1 MRLFYH
7 FRIAIVAVVLL
18 LCNWGASAQTT
29 TYNYTGGVQYYTV
42 PTGVT
47 TIVVDARGAMGGRD
61 YYGYNRGGYGGRVQ
75 CSLAVTGGTVVNVYV
90 GGVGPN
96 GNGSCCSVYGAG
108 GYNGGGQSGQYGYG
122 GGGGGETD
130 LRVGG
135 TAITN
140 RVIVAGGGG
149 GAGLNYYCTNCER
162 GGAGGNATGERGYN
176 GGSNGSSYGGGGGT
190 QTSGGVG
197 VYGATTGTQT
207 QGGRGAYYGGGGGG
221 GYWGGG
227 GGYFCGGG
235 GGSSFPISNGG
246 SISGLTLTQGFNT
259 SGNGSCLI
267 TPVVP
272 STIWYS
278 RVGGGDASVLTNWFS
293 NNNNTGSQPS
303 SFAGATDIFVFQ
315 SAMTCAPSTLT
326 IAGTVRFVTGGSFVA
341 PANFNVGGSWQN
353 FGGTF
358 SHNNGT
364 VTMNGVGIASTY
376 SVTGTGSLAGSNK
389 FNNLTFNGA
398 GTTFNFGAI
407 ATEVLG
413 NFTIS
418 AGTVTAPSTTL
429 NISGNYSNS
438 GTFTNNG
445 GTVIM
450 DATVAGKTLSG
461 TMTSP
466 SNFNILT
473 FSGNSP
479 ASWTFNAGAFASGNL
494 SITGSGTVVGPSGGT
509 LQIGGNYANSGVFT
523 HNNSTVLMSG
533 SGTIS
538 GNMTGSSRF
547 NNLSNSGTYSASN
560 NVELAGNMNISG
572 GTFTAP
578 TTMTVYG
585 SWTNSS
591 AFTTPTGNTVFMAGS
606 GSLSGNMTGSNK
618 FGILSFTGTGYSF
631 SSAAETAGD
640 FTNGS
645 TCFLTAPS
653 STLTIGGNYTNNGTF
668 SNNNGTVAFTGAG
681 TFTLSGFLSGGSAF
695 NNLTYNAA
703 GSSWSSGATA
713 IDVLGN
719 YTITAGTVTAPSSTL
734 AIGRAYNNGGTFNHN
749 NGLVLL
755 NGTVN
760 QTVTGATTFNNLTLN
775 NTVSATLSGGTET
788 VNGTLTITNGKLVLG
803 GNDLVLMGATSNT
816 IQPGTFSSTN
826 MIVANNV
833 GTLKKQVTANGTYL
847 FPIGDNT
854 NYTPI
859 SISFTGSAYSSAF
872 IATRV
877 PNIKHPNNANV
888 SNYLNRYWGV
898 TTTGISSPNYSITA
912 NYVVSDVVG
921 TEANIS
927 MGQYPTAIPWLKFG
941 TVNTTT
947 HVLTYSGVTNTAS
960 DFSGITT
967 VGPSISASSSVAIC
981 NGANTVINALSPAG
995 DPSYVYSWA
1004 PASSLNSSL
1013 GSAVVATPSV
1023 TTTYTLTITDGNG
1036 FTSTA
1041 LSTVTVNPLPSAITG
1056 TSAQCTGQNYTFAS
1070 TPTTGAWTSSNT
1082 FLATVGSTS
1091 GTVSA
1096 VSTGNAVITYTLPT
1110 GCLATRAVT
1119 INPSPAGIT
1128 GSSAVCVA
1136 SSIPLNTITGGG
1148 IWSSGSPVV
1157 ASVGSATGIVTGL
1170 NGGTPVISY
1179 TLPSTGCYAVK
1190 TVSVNQLPFTYSV
1203 FGGGAYCAGDPGMH
1217 VNLTGSAIGIN
1228 YNLYKDGV
1236 MVGVMPGTGSLLDF
1250 GYITTPGVYTVVGV
1264 NAATGCTQNMLGSA
1278 TISINPLPYAH
1289 HVVASGTAYCEGTA
1303 GVNISTDSSTSGFL
1317 YSLYNRGT
1325 LVNSILSFGGALDF
1339 GDQPEGDYTIYVQ
1352 NTTTGCTSP
1361 LIGTPTVVMNRLP
1374 NSYTISVTDG
1384 GQYCRGGSGV
1394 HVLLNYSDP
1403 GVNYQLYLDGVIVP
1417 GVLVPGSSS
1426 SLDFGLHTSEGTYT
1440 AKGINSLTGCSSDMI
1455 GSSVIAI
1462 NELPTA
1468 YPVSVLGGSLSG
1480 SYCSGGAGVEVVI
1493 EPTDF
1498 VVDYQLA
1505 LGGVAIGTP
1514 QHGTGGILNFG
1525 PQVAAG
1531 VYTVLARNTVTD
1543 CRSNM
1548 TGSATVSINP
1558 LPNAYAVTGG
1568 GNYCIGD
1575 TGRHIRLVNSD
1586 AGVDYQLYRDGVA
1599 TGSPI
1604 ASLGGALDMGLQ
1616 TLAGVYT
1623 VVGTNT
1629 LTTCTGNMS
1638 GSAAINIYSLP
1649 DVYTLTV
1656 ENGGVYCAG
1665 GVGVHIGLSYS
1676 TVGVNYQLYRG
1687 GTPVGAPLP
1696 GAGSALDFGRQTI
1709 AGAYTIVAT
1718 NVLTTC
1724 VNTMAGTANVIINTP
1739 PSAYEVTASSSSYCA
1754 GGTGVHI
1761 LLSGSETGMDYQLYN
1776 GTTLI
1781 GAVVAG
1787 TGSPLDF
1794 GLNTSGVYRVVATNP
1809 ASGCVR
1815 NMLSTAPV
1823 TTDPLPTAYTVG
1835 GGGAYCAEGSGVN
1848 VALSSSSVGIRYQLY
1863 NGFAPVGGEVSGTGS
1878 SIDFGL
1884 QTATGMYTVVARNAA
1899 TSCTNNMIGSATI
1912 SINALPT
1919 QYAVTGGGNYCTGGA
1934 GSLVGLASSSLGI
1947 NYQLYRDGSRV
1958 GSPVSGTGAALT
1970 FGLQTTPGN
1979 YVVVGTNA
1987 ATLCSKVMTGSA
1999 TIAISP
2005 LPLAYTVSGGGSY
2018 CVGGT
2023 GLPVLLSGSSFDV
2036 NYQLYR
2042 NGVATGAAIAGTSR
2056 DLDFGI
2062 HTDTGRYT
2070 VIATNATTGC
2080 SSNMLTSVNIR
2091 TNPLPDVYT
2100 VTGGGNYCSGTSGS
2114 HVGLSM
2120 SIVGVSYQL
2129 YRDGIATGSSFLGG
2143 GVALDFG
2150 SYTTP
2155 GVYTAMATTGAGCT
2169 AAMAGS
2175 ATVGITPSVTPSV
2188 TIRTSAPG
2196 DTLCAGSTVHL
2207 TAIPVNGGSAPSYN
2221 WNVNGANVGV
2231 GNTYS
2236 YAATN
2241 GDVVIATL
2249 TSDAVCAF
2257 PSVVSNTKVMNVLAN
2272 LTPSVAITANP
2283 GNIVCPHTP
2292 VTFTASNVNGGTSPT
2307 YYWIKNSVIVSSGP
2321 DYTYMPAD
2329 RDVVIAMMAGS
2340 YRCATSDSVFSNNVL
2355 MAINNELPSVSLL
2368 ATPGNYIAKGQMAT
2382 IVATPVNCGTTP
2394 AYQWYVNGAILPG
2407 STTETLMS
2415 DQFMDQDT
2423 VTCEVTTGG
2432 GSCAGVKVMN
2442 SLVINVSS
2450 VGVKQTS
2457 SVANNV
2463 SVAPNPNKGSFVV
2476 KGTWNSATNEAVT
2489 VEVTNMLGQ
2498 VVYTEKATT
2507 NNGIL
2512 NTQVNLGNNLASGM
2526 YLLNL
2531 RSETNNAVL
2540 HIVIEQ

>member
-1 MRLFYH
+1 MKLFYR
-7 FRIAIVAVVLL
+7 FKNVIVAIVLL
-18 LCNWGASAQTT
+18 LCNWGATAQTT
-29 TYNYTGGVQYYTV
+29 TYNYTGGVQTYVV

-61 YYGYNRGGYGGRVQ
+61 LYGYNRGGYGGRVQ
-75 CSLAVTGGTVVNVYV
+75 CSLAVTSGSTINVYV

-135 TAITN
+135 TALSN

-207 QGGRGAYYGGGGGG
+207 QGGRGTYYGGGGGG

-227 GGYFCGGG
+227 GGYFAAGG
-235 GGSSFPISNGG
+235 GGSSFPVSNGG

-376 SVTGTGSLAGSNK
+376 SVTGTGSLTGTNK

-398 GTTFNFGAI
+398 GTTFSFGSI
-407 ATEVLG
+407 AAEVLG
-413 NFTIS
+413 NFTIT
-418 AGTVTAPSTTL
+418 AGTVTAPSSTL
-429 NISGNYSNS
+429 NISGSYSNS
-438 GTFTNNG
+438 GTFTANG

-533 SGTIS
+533 SGTLS

-560 NVELAGNMNISG
+560 NVELAGSMNISG

-591 AFTTPTGNTVFMAGS
+591 AFTTATGNTVFMAGS

-653 STLTIGGNYTNNGTF
+653 ATLTIGGNYTNNGTF
-668 SNNNGTVAFTGAG
+668 SNNNGTVAFTGAA
-681 TFTLSGFLSGGSAF
+681 TYTLSGFLSGGSAF
-695 NNLTYNAA
+695 NNLTFNAA
-703 GSSWSSGATA
+703 GGAWSSGSTA
-713 IDVLGN
+713 IDALGN
-719 YTITAGTVTAPSSTL
+719 FTITAGTVTAPSSTL

-755 NGTVN
+755 NGLVN

-775 NTVSATLSGGTET
+775 NSAGATLSGGTET
-788 VNGTLTITNGKLVLG
+788 VNGTLTITSGKLVLG
-803 GNDLVLMGATSNT
+803 GNDLVLMGATSNA
-816 IQPGTFSSTN
+816 IQPGTFSPTN

-872 IATRV
+872 IASRV
-877 PNIKHPNNANV
+877 PNVKHPNNANV

-898 TTTGISSPNYSITA
+898 TTTGITSPNYSLTA

-941 TVNTTT
+941 TVNTST
-947 HVLTYSGVTNTAS
+947 HVLSYTGVTNAAS

-981 NGANTVINALSPAG
+981 NGQNTVINALSPTG
-995 DPSYVYSWA
+995 DPSYVYSWS

-1041 LSTVTVNPLPSAITG
+1041 FSTVTVNPLPSAITG
-1056 TSAQCTGQNYTFAS
+1056 SSLQCTGQNYTFSS
-1070 TPTTGAWTSSNT
+1070 TPTTGVWASSNT
-1082 FLATVGSTS
+1082 FLATVNPTTGV
-1091 GTVSA
+1091 VSP

-1110 GCLATRAVT
+1110 GCLATKALT

-1128 GSSAVCVA
+1128 GPSAVCVG
-1136 SSIPLNTITGGG
+1136 SSIPLNTTTGGG
-1148 IWSSGSPVV
+1148 FWSTGSPVI
-1157 ASVGSATGIVTGL
+1157 ASVGSVSGIVTGL
-1170 NGGTPVISY
+1170 NGGTPAISY
-1179 TLPSTGCYAVK
+1179 TLPATGCYAVK
-1190 TVSVNQLPFTYSV
+1190 TVSVNALPFAYSV
-1203 FGGGAYCAGDPGMH
+1203 YGGGAYCAGDAGVH
-1217 VNLTGSAIGIN
+1217 VNLTGSSTAVN

-1236 MVGVMPGTGSLLDF
+1236 MVGTMPGTGAALDF
-1250 GYITTPGVYTVVGV
+1250 GFILIPGVYTVVGV
-1264 NAATGCTQNMLGSA
+1264 NATTGCSQNMAGS
-1278 TISINPLPYAH
+1278 TTVSVNPLPYAH
-1289 HVVASGTAYCEGTA
+1289 HAVAAGTAYCESTT
-1303 GVNISTDSSTSGFL
+1303 GVNISTDSSLSGYL
-1317 YSLYNRGT
+1317 YSLYNRGA

-1339 GDQPEGDYTIYVQ
+1339 GDQTEGDYTIVVQ
-1352 NTTTGCTSP
+1352 NTTTGCTAQ
-1361 LIGTPTVVMNRLP
+1361 LIGTPSIVMNRLP
-1374 NSYTISVTDG
+1374 NSYPVSVTDG

-1403 GVNYQLYLDGVIVP
+1403 GVNYQLYLDGAIVP
-1417 GVLVPGSSS
+1417 GVLVAGSSS
-1426 SLDFGLHTSEGTYT
+1426 SLDFGLHTAEGTYT
-1440 AKGINSLTGCSSDMI
+1440 AKGINSLTGCTSDMI

-1480 SYCSGGAGVEVVI
+1480 SYCSGGTGVEVVI

-1498 VVDYQLA
+1498 VVDYQLVLA
-1505 LGGVAIGTP
+1505 GMPIGAP
-1514 QHGTGGILNFG
+1514 QHGTGAILNFG
-1525 PQVAAG
+1525 PQTVSG
-1531 VYTVLARNTVTD
+1531 LYTVQARNTITD

-1548 TGSATVSINP
+1548 AGSATISINP
-1558 LPNAYAVTGG
+1558 LPTAYAVTGG
-1568 GNYCIGD
+1568 GNYCVGD
-1575 TGRHIRLVNSD
+1575 SGRHITMVNSESS
-1586 AGVDYQLYRDGVA
+1586 VSYQLYRDGVLVGA
-1599 TGSPI
+1599 PVTT
-1604 ASLGGALDMGLQ
+1604 LGGALDLGLQ
-1616 TLAGVYT
+1616 SVSGVYT
-1623 VVGTNT
+1623 VRGTNT
-1629 LTTCTGNMS
+1629 LTTCQGNMG

-1649 DVYTLTV
+1649 DVYTMTV

-1665 GVGVHIGLSYS
+1665 GVGVHVGLSYS

-1687 GTPVGAPLP
+1687 GVPVGAPLP

-1709 AGAYTIVAT
+1709 AGAYTVVAT
-1718 NVLTTC
+1718 NALTTC
-1724 VNTMAGTANVIINTP
+1724 VNTMSGTVNVIVNTP
-1739 PSAYEVTASSSSYCA
+1739 PAAYEVTSSSSSYCA
-1754 GGTGVHI
+1754 GGAGVHI
-1761 LLSGSETGMDYQLYN
+1761 LLAGSETGIDYQLYN
-1776 GTTLI
+1776 GTI
-1781 GAVVAG
+1781 MVGSAVAG
-1787 TGSPLDF
+1787 TGASLDF
-1794 GLNTSGVYRVVATNP
+1794 GLQTAGAYRVVATN
-1809 ASGCVR
+1809 AVSGCVR
-1815 NMLSTAPV
+1815 NMISSAPV

-1835 GGGAYCAEGSGVN
+1835 GGGAYCAEGTGVS
-1848 VALSSSSVGIRYQLY
+1848 VGLSSSNSGIRYQLY
-1863 NGFAPVGGEVSGTGS
+1863 NGFTAIGSEVTGTGAS
-1878 SIDFGL
+1878 VDFGM
-1884 QTATGMYTVVARNAA
+1884 QTAAGVYTVVARNAA
-1899 TSCTNNMIGSATI
+1899 TSCTNNMTGSATV

-1919 QYAVTGGGNYCTGGA
+1919 QYSVTGGGNYCAGGV
-1934 GSLVGLASSSLGI
+1934 GSPVGLATSSLGI

-1958 GSPVSGTGAALT
+1958 GSAIAGTGGALA

-1979 YVVVGTNA
+1979 YIVVGTNA
-1987 ATLCSKVMTGSA
+1987 ATLCSKVMLGSV
-1999 TIAISP
+1999 TIAINP
-2005 LPLAYTVSGGGSY
+2005 LPLGYTVSGGGNY
-2018 CVGGT
+2018 CIGGS
-2023 GLPVLLSGSSFDV
+2023 GLPVYLSGSSLDV
-2036 NYQLYR
+2036 NYQLYK
-2042 NGVATGAAIAGTSR
+2042 NGSAVGGAIAGTGR

-2062 HTDTGRYT
+2062 HTDTGTYS
-2070 VIATNATTGC
+2070 VIATNAATTC
-2080 SSNMLTSVNIR
+2080 SSNMLTSVAIR
-2091 TNPLPDVYT
+2091 TNPLPAVYN
-2100 VTGGGNYCSGTSGS
+2100 VTGGGNYCAGTSGA
-2114 HVGLSM
+2114 HIGLSM

-2129 YRDGIATGSSFLGG
+2129 YRDGVATGSSFLGG

-2150 SYTTP
+2150 SYTTA

-2188 TIRTSAPG
+2188 TINTGVPG
-2196 DTLCAGSTVHL
+2196 DTVCAGSTVHL
-2207 TAIPVNGGSAPSYN
+2207 TAIPVNGGSAPTYN
-2221 WNVNGANVGV
+2221 WNVNGTNVGV
-2231 GNTYS
+2231 GSSYS
-2236 YAATN
+2236 YAANN
-2241 GDVVIATL
+2241 GDVVVATL
-2249 TSDAVCAF
+2249 TSNAVCAF
-2257 PSVVSNTKVMNVLAN
+2257 PSTVNTTKVMNVLPN

-2292 VTFTASNVNGGTSPT
+2292 VTFTASNVNGGSAPV
-2307 YYWIKNSVIVSSGP
+2307 YYWIKNSSIVSTGAN
-2321 DYTYMPAD
+2321 YTYMPTD
-2329 RDVVIAMMAGS
+2329 RDVVIAMMASS
-2340 YRCATSDSVFSNNVL
+2340 YRCTTNDSVFSNNIL
-2355 MAINNELPSVSLL
+2355 MSIDNVMPSVSLL
-2368 ATPGNYIAKGQMAT
+2368 ATPGNYIGKGQLAT
-2382 IVATPVNCGTTP
+2382 IVATPVNCGTAP
-2394 AYQWYVNGAILPG
+2394 GYQWYINGAILPG
-2407 STTETLMS
+2407 STTETLIS
-2415 DQFMDQDT
+2415 DQFRDQDT

-2432 GSCAGVKVMN
+2432 GSCAGVKVIN

-2450 VGVKQTS
+2450 VGIKQTS
-2457 SVANNV
+2457 AGANTISIV
-2463 SVAPNPNKGSFVV
+2463 PNPNKGSFVV
-2476 KGTWNSATNEAVT
+2476 KGSLGSVVDET
-2489 VEVTNMLGQ
+2489 VAIEVTNMLGQ
-2498 VVYTEKATT
+2498 VVYRDNLTAR
-2507 NNGIL
+2507 GGVI
-2512 NTQVNLGNNLASGM
+2512 NTQVNMNNNLSSGM

-2531 RSETNNAVL
+2531 RSETNSAVL